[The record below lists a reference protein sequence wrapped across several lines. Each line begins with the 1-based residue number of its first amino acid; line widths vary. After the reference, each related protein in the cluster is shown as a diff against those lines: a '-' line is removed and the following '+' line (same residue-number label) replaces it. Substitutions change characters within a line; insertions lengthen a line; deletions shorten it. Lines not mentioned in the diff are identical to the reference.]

1 MAWLRRYQPDRTAV
15 AGAALTGVFLVVA
28 AGAPFFAPGDPLRI
42 GTHPLH
48 PPSGSFIFGTDDLGR
63 DVLKGIVHGART
75 SLIVGLFAAVTAGL
89 TGVLVGGAAGYF
101 GGLLDEALMRL
112 TELVQVLPRFFL
124 ALVGVA
130 LFGPSLGSIVLLI
143 GLTSWPLTA
152 RLFRGE
158 VLRLREREYVVASRA
173 LGARDRRILIREVFP
188 NALPPVIAHVSLQ
201 VASAILIEAGL
212 AFLGLG
218 DPTVVSWGAMLQ
230 NAQRFMRQAWW
241 LAAFPGLALSLAV
254 LGINLIGDG
263 LTAALN
269 PRLRQ
274 ERGSGTVP

>member
-1 MAWLRRYQPDRTAV
+1 MAWVRRYQRNRTAV
-15 AGAALTGVFLVVA
+15 AGAALTGLFLVVVA
-28 AGAPFFAPGDPLRI
+28 VAPLIAPGDPLRI
-42 GTHPLH
+42 GAHPLH
-48 PPSGSFIFGTDDLGR
+48 PPSWSFLFGTDDLGR
-63 DVLKGIVHGART
+63 DVLKGIIHGART
-75 SLIVGLFAAVTAGL
+75 SLLVGLLAAASAGL
-89 TGVLVGGAAGYF
+89 IGVLVGGAAGYF

-130 LFGPSLGSIVLLI
+130 LFGPSLGSIILLI

-158 VLRLREREYVVASRA
+158 VLRLQEREYVVATRA
-173 LGARDRRILIREVFP
+173 LGAQDGHTLIRIILP
-188 NALPPVIAHVSLQ
+188 NALPPVIAQVSLQ

-218 DPTVVSWGAMLQ
+218 DPTVVSWGAMLH

-254 LGINLIGDG
+254 LGVNLMVDG
-263 LTAALN
+263 LTAAWN
-269 PRLRQ
+269 PRLRE

>member
-1 MAWLRRYQPDRTAV
+1 MAWVSQFQRNRTAV
-15 AGAALTGVFLVVA
+15 AGATLTGLLLVVA
-28 AGAPFFAPGDPLRI
+28 AMAPLIAPGDPLRI
-42 GTHPLH
+42 GAHPLH

-63 DVLKGIVHGART
+63 DVLKGIIHGART
-75 SLIVGLFAAVTAGL
+75 SLAVGLLAAATAGL
-89 TGVLVGGAAGYF
+89 IGVLVGGIAGYF
-101 GGLLDEALMRL
+101 GGLLDEVLMRL

-130 LFGPSLGSIVLLI
+130 LFGPSLGLIIVLI

-173 LGARDRRILIREVFP
+173 LGARDGRILIREVLP
-188 NALPPVIAHVSLQ
+188 NALPPVIAQVSLQ
-201 VASAILIEAGL
+201 VANAILIEAGL

-218 DPTVVSWGAMLQ
+218 DPTVPSLGAMLY

-241 LAAFPGLALSLAV
+241 LAAFPGLVLSLGV
-254 LGINLIGDG
+254 LGINLMGDG
-263 LTAALN
+263 LTAACT
-269 PRLRQ
+269 PRLRDD
-274 ERGSGTVP
+274 RGS